1 MPDVEK
7 SGGLTC
13 EGTPQ
18 ELWETGMKF
27 YSGDGAQHDYVQ
39 AARYFLRAAE
49 QGHMEAQYRLGL
61 CFGKG

>member
-27 YSGDGAQHDYVQ
+27 NNV
-39 AARYFLRAAE
+39 
-49 QGHMEAQYRLGL
+49 RLG
-61 CFGKG
+61 